1 MSELED
7 RLHAVLSDP
16 GELDRLAKMARQLMG
31 GGPASSPPPEDSAP
45 GLPAGALKLLR
56 ELTAGK
62 KPPLLD
68 AVGPYLDD
76 ERRERLARAL
86 RLAAAARR
94 ALPAL
99 RELGGVHGL

>member
-31 GGPASSPPPEDSAP
+31 GGPAASPPPEEKASE
-45 GLPAGALKLLR
+45 LPAGAVKLLR
-56 ELTAGK
+56 ELTMGK

-76 ERRERLARAL
+76 ERRERLSRAL
-86 RLAAAARR
+86 RLAAAART

-99 RELGGVHGL
+99 RELGGLHGL